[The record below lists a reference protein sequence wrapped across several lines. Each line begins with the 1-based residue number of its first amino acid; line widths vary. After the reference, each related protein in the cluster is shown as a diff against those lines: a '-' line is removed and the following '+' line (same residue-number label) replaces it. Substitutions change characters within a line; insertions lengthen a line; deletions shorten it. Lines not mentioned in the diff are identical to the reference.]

1 MMTTKTAASGGTLE
15 LAPRSLTQERQFD
28 LEDPVPAM
36 RALLALTETTGLPFF
51 CVDVHSGSVLAKTD
65 EDLLELLPWS
75 VRGQLEGLNGL
86 RVVVEPTGL
95 VFYSVAL
102 PDLENIPV
110 AAVGYVLNPD
120 SSEDG
125 SAQQALREITQ
136 TLGWSDVEHEQ
147 WRASQPY
154 CSPDLLKKL
163 LSTCIESRKWL
174 KWMQDEIAQLVREAK
189 RAEEEIGVVHKMTRE
204 LRLTR
209 SSAEISG
216 LFLKQLK
223 QLIGAEG
230 NLIVLDQDPTDGIEP
245 SNAPQT
251 CQQGKLLLDQ
261 KMLRRLLDCFPGRD
275 WSRPLVQNKVDN
287 TLLRTDQEIRNFV
300 VAKIGSD
307 TISTGWILLCNL
319 PAGREF
325 GNAEATLLQST
336 ATLLATHRQNRLLYC
351 ELENI
356 LLQFVNLLVSTLDAK
371 DAYTR
376 GHSERV
382 AAIGRRLGEELGLP
396 ERDLN
401 DIYQSVLLHDI
412 GKIGVND
419 AILQKPDQLTDE
431 EFAKVK
437 KHPEIG
443 YNILCGL
450 KSLRPLLPGVRSH
463 HEDFAGTGYP
473 DGLTGEGIPLMAR
486 ILAVADAYDA
496 MRSDRPYRRGLPVET
511 IEKIFR
517 SDQAK
522 QWDPA
527 IIAAYFRVRSKIL
540 ELGQG
545 GVTE

>member
-1 MMTTKTAASGGTLE
+1 MPMKTAASSEKLE
-15 LAPRSLTQERQFD
+15 LAPWSLTRERQFG
-28 LEDPVPAM
+28 LKDPVPAM
-36 RALLALTETTGLPFF
+36 RSLLALKETTGLPFF
-51 CVDVHSGSVLAKTD
+51 CVDVQSGSVVAKTND
-65 EDLLELLPWS
+65 DLLEILPWS
-75 VRGQLEGLNGL
+75 VRGQLAGLNGL
-86 RVVVEPTGL
+86 RVVEEPTGL

-110 AAVGYVLNPD
+110 AAIGYVLNPD
-120 SSEDG
+120 CLEDG
-125 SAQQALREITQ
+125 DARQALREITQ

-147 WRASQPY
+147 WRASQP
-154 CSPDLLKKL
+154 CCNPDLLKKL

-174 KWMQDEIAQLVREAK
+174 KWMQDEIAKQVREAE
-189 RAEEEIGVVHKMTRE
+189 RAEKEIGVVHKMTRE

-209 SSAEISG
+209 SSAEIAG

-230 NLIVLDQDPTDGIEP
+230 NLIVLDEDPTDGMEP

-251 CQQGKLLLDQ
+251 CRQGKLLLDQ
-261 KMLRRLLDCFPGRD
+261 KMLLDLLDNFPGRD
-275 WSRPLVQNKVDN
+275 WTRPLVQNNVEN
-287 TLLRTDQEIRNFV
+287 TLLRTDQRIRNFV

-401 DIYQSVLLHDI
+401 DIYQSGLLHDI

-431 EFAKVK
+431 EFAEVK

-463 HEDFAGTGYP
+463 HENFAGSGYP
-473 DGLTGEGIPLMAR
+473 DGLAGEEIPLMAR

-527 IIAAYFRVRSKIL
+527 IIAAYFRVCGEIS